1 MIRYIYSAQKA
12 SLRSIRTIGL
22 IGAAASAAGCIND
35 DIELYEV
42 RVRGRV
48 AAASSTAITGTLH
61 LQFHHQ
67 TSAGRGALAHPL
79 GEIDRR
85 QVAAAT
91 LPVDI
96 DETLLYPTQAGQG
109 LVVYGWLDRDGDGI
123 LCAPGQV
130 DEPAGVVRA
139 ADFPSHS
146 LTVDL
151 SLTQPC
157 AGAERLYP

>member
-1 MIRYIYSAQKA
+1 MIEYIYSSRRA
-12 SLRSIRTIGL
+12 SPRSIRIAGL
-22 IGAAASAAGCIND
+22 VAAAASATGCIND
-35 DIELYEV
+35 DIELYEA

-48 AAASSTAITGTLH
+48 AAASPTAITGTLH

-67 TSAGRGALAHPL
+67 MSAGRGALAHPL

-85 QVAAAT
+85 QVAAVT

-109 LVVYGWLDRDGDGI
+109 LIVYGWLDRDGDGI

-130 DEPAGVVRA
+130 DEPAGAGRA

-151 SLTQPC
+151 ALTQPC